1 MFMQGSPPSVQADQ
15 NRHVLSLIRGNFVRN
30 TIMVIT
36 KTQNTILTGQ
46 NPLYLHNS
54 NDKPFRGRRKIKI
67 MYIININHL

>member
-1 MFMQGSPPSVQADQ
+1 MFMQGSPPSNTQ
-15 NRHVLSLIRGNFVRN
+15 SKPTCRGNFVRN

-36 KTQNTILTGQ
+36 KTQSTILTGR

-54 NDKPFRGRRKIKI
+54 NDKPFQGRRKIKI

>member
-1 MFMQGSPPSVQADQ
+1 
-15 NRHVLSLIRGNFVRN
+15 
-30 TIMVIT
+30 MVIT